1 MNDYKRSLKLQTDN
15 YMKSLEQI
23 KKLEEENSALKDV
36 LSELSDE
43 QLEDV
48 IGGMSDSKYKE
59 YITDL
64 INNYNYSLLK

>member
-1 MNDYKRSLKLQTDN
+1 MNDYKRWLKLQTDN

>member
-1 MNDYKRSLKLQTDN
+1 
-15 YMKSLEQI
+15 MKSLEQI